1 MPAIILLVESDRAVL
16 RGTEALLSNAGH
28 LVAAVPTYHE
38 AKHLMDSVTPDMLIV
53 GVRLEAFNGMHLAV
67 RCRREYPLPPV
78 MITSPAPD
86 AVVEIEADRIGA
98 MFLVDPLNNAAFLP
112 RVAAALEKHR
122 RTQPVI
128 RRWPRKQVPGMLEA
142 MLEKA
147 PARVFDVSYGG
158 LRLAF
163 DEQRKLPDQFDV
175 MLRDRGV
182 TVKARPVWTYVSPST
197 HEFWCGAE
205 VVDDGAPIATDWRAL
220 VDAT

>member
-1 MPAIILLVESDRAVL
+1 MPALILLVDSDRTLL
-16 RGTEALLSNAGH
+16 RHIEALLSSAGH
-28 LVAAVPTYHE
+28 LVAAVATYHE

-78 MITSPAPD
+78 MLTGPVPD
-86 AVVEIEADRIGA
+86 AVVEIEAERIGA
-98 MFLVDPLNNAAFLP
+98 MFLVDPLNNPAFLP
-112 RVAAALEKHR
+112 RVAAALEEHR

-142 MLEKA
+142 ELEKA

-163 DEQRKLPDQFDV
+163 DEQRTLPDEFDLT
-175 MLRDRGV
+175 LRAGGV
-182 TVKARPVWTYVSPST
+182 TVKARPVWTCLSPST

-205 VVDDGAPIATDWRAL
+205 VVESGAPITTGWRAL